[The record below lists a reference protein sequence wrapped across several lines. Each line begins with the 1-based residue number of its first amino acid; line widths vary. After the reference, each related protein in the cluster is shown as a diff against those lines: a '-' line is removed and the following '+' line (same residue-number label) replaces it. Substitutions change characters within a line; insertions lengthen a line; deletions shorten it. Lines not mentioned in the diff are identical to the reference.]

1 MIAQPGSGASG
12 KEITLSLPE
21 DHGAA
26 IAVLRG
32 AITANGSREASDAE
46 LVLLERGGREIR
58 VCAVADST
66 ILVLI

>member
-46 LVLLERGGREIR
+46 EH
-58 VCAVADST
+58 AA
-66 ILVLI
+66 